1 MLLGYGVAPRTI
13 QSLLPSDEGGGG
25 VPPTACCKEP
35 FSSAFHGEA
44 CGVLRYL
51 IVSETVM
58 AQGACSTAC
67 GALCVR
73 ARRARGRLASMS
85 AMLRSLQMRDPNDR
99 RTSCRGGLPEDAR
112 GLCGRRP
119 APGSAGDC
127 HVAGSIDQLKFSR
140 AGMPTS
146 PSARATN
153 IQVKRPEVL
162 LPVATQNA
170 KRSFFS
176 TKVGAY
182 ASRRQK
188 KRKRTRV
195 KHGEGDIDSLLR
207 SYGRIA
213 TPSSIFKNHM
223 PILMHVTR

>member
-1 MLLGYGVAPRTI
+1 MLLGYGVAPSTI
-13 QSLLPSDEGGGG
+13 QSLLPSDEEGGG

-35 FSSAFHGEA
+35 FSSTFHGEA
-44 CGVLRYL
+44 CGVLRWL

-58 AQGACSTAC
+58 ARGACSTAG

-73 ARRARGRLASMS
+73 ARRARGCWASMS

-99 RTSCRGGLPEDAR
+99 RSSCRGGLPEDAR

-146 PSARATN
+146 PLRRDGIWNDARFPLPGSGMASVEAGVAIVLGGLPGGVLARLPRRGRAGN
-153 IQVKRPEVL
+153 ASSNAPEPL
-162 LPVATQNA
+162 IA
-170 KRSFFS
+170 KAGRRS
-176 TKVGAY
+176 GM
-182 ASRRQK
+182 
-188 KRKRTRV
+188 RTT
-195 KHGEGDIDSLLR
+195 
-207 SYGRIA
+207 A
-213 TPSSIFKNHM
+213 
-223 PILMHVTR
+223 